1 MTVIKNLNIII
12 KLIKKIC
19 LMIFYNS
26 KISDEKSEMDKADI
40 ENANERSVKSMDITV
55 KITEYN
61 IAADNNENSKIIN
74 ILIMNY
80 LS

>member
-1 MTVIKNLNIII
+1 
-12 KLIKKIC
+12 
-19 LMIFYNS
+19 
-26 KISDEKSEMDKADI
+26 MDKADI

-80 LS
+80 LSQSKLMRFKKKK

>member
-1 MTVIKNLNIII
+1 M
-12 KLIKKIC
+12 IC
-19 LMIFYNS
+19 NYS

-80 LS
+80 LSL

>member
-1 MTVIKNLNIII
+1 
-12 KLIKKIC
+12 
-19 LMIFYNS
+19 MIFYNS

-61 IAADNNENSKIIN
+61 IAANNNENSKIIN
-74 ILIMNY
+74 ILIVNY
-80 LS
+80 FS

>member
-1 MTVIKNLNIII
+1 
-12 KLIKKIC
+12 
-19 LMIFYNS
+19 MIFYYS

-74 ILIMNY
+74 ILIVNY
-80 LS
+80 LSK

>member
-1 MTVIKNLNIII
+1 M
-12 KLIKKIC
+12 IC
-19 LMIFYNS
+19 NYSN
-26 KISDEKSEMDKADI
+26 ISDEKSQMGKADI
-40 ENANERSVKSMDITV
+40 ENANERPVKSMDITV

>member
-1 MTVIKNLNIII
+1 M
-12 KLIKKIC
+12 IC
-19 LMIFYNS
+19 NYS

-61 IAADNNENSKIIN
+61 IAANNNENSKIIN
-74 ILIMNY
+74 ILIVNY

>member
-1 MTVIKNLNIII
+1 
-12 KLIKKIC
+12 
-19 LMIFYNS
+19 MIFSYSN
-26 KISDEKSEMDKADI
+26 ISDEKSQMGEADI

-74 ILIMNY
+74 ILIVNY

>member
-1 MTVIKNLNIII
+1 
-12 KLIKKIC
+12 
-19 LMIFYNS
+19 MIFYYS
-26 KISDEKSEMDKADI
+26 DISDEKSQMGKADV

-74 ILIMNY
+74 ILIVNY

>member
-1 MTVIKNLNIII
+1 M
-12 KLIKKIC
+12 IC
-19 LMIFYNS
+19 NYNN
-26 KISDEKSEMDKADI
+26 ISDKKSEMDKADI
-40 ENANERSVKSMDITV
+40 ENANDRSVKSMDITV

-74 ILIMNY
+74 ILIVNY

>member
-1 MTVIKNLNIII
+1 MG
-12 KLIKKIC
+12 
-19 LMIFYNS
+19 
-26 KISDEKSEMDKADI
+26 KADI

-80 LS
+80 LSK

>member
-1 MTVIKNLNIII
+1 
-12 KLIKKIC
+12 
-19 LMIFYNS
+19 MIFYYS

-74 ILIMNY
+74 VLIMSY

>member
-1 MTVIKNLNIII
+1 
-12 KLIKKIC
+12 
-19 LMIFYNS
+19 MIFYYSN
-26 KISDEKSEMDKADI
+26 ISGEKSEMDKADI
-40 ENANERSVKSMDITV
+40 ENANDRSVKSMDITV

>member
-1 MTVIKNLNIII
+1 M
-12 KLIKKIC
+12 IC
-19 LMIFYNS
+19 NYS

>member
-1 MTVIKNLNIII
+1 
-12 KLIKKIC
+12 
-19 LMIFYNS
+19 
-26 KISDEKSEMDKADI
+26 MDKADI
-40 ENANERSVKSMDITV
+40 ENANERPVKSMDITV

>member
-1 MTVIKNLNIII
+1 M
-12 KLIKKIC
+12 C
-19 LMIFYNS
+19 LMICNYNN
-26 KISDEKSEMDKADI
+26 ISDKKSEMDKADI
-40 ENANERSVKSMDITV
+40 ENANERPVKSMDITV

>member
-1 MTVIKNLNIII
+1 
-12 KLIKKIC
+12 
-19 LMIFYNS
+19 MIFYYS

>member
-1 MTVIKNLNIII
+1 M
-12 KLIKKIC
+12 IC
-19 LMIFYNS
+19 NYNN
-26 KISDEKSEMDKADI
+26 ISDKKSEMDKADI